1 MAKAANEPGTSAL
14 WRRFTQNGD
23 PAARERLVLAYSPLV
38 KYVTGRLARTLPA
51 HVDEADLISY
61 GLLGLI
67 SAIDRFDPSRN
78 IKFETYAAI
87 RIKGSIVDELRALD
101 WVPRSVRADAGSIEG
116 ASARLTHRLQRTPRD
131 REIADELGVPIKKL
145 HESRRHISR
154 SPVVALDTPC
164 PAKDGSG
171 NSMSIAE
178 TIHDPL
184 ALDPAQALDAAEM
197 RARLADAIAG
207 LPEKEKVV
215 VTLYFYEDLT
225 LREIGEVLRVTESR
239 VSQIR
244 TRAILRLKARLQA
257 SEHVRLSDRPGVVTG
272 VSTASATSSPSPSAR
287 LPRSSKAQA
296 LRGAESCTPT
306 WPPTRRGV
314 GSQNRRPDPGRD
326 ASGHIHRAQRSPL
339 SDRDASR
346 DGRRLP

>member
-1 MAKAANEPGTSAL
+1 MDSTRRGLAAFPLDLASAGGRGTMAKAANEPGTSAL

-154 SPVVALDTPC
+154 SPVVALDTLC
-164 PAKDGSG
+164 AAKDRSA
-171 NSMSIAE
+171 NAISLAE
-178 TIHDPL
+178 TIQDPL
-184 ALDPAQALDAAEM
+184 ALDPGQALEAKEM
-197 RARLADAIAG
+197 RARLADAIG
-207 LPEKEKVV
+207 SLPEKEKVV
-215 VTLYFYEDLT
+215 VALYYYEDLT

-244 TRAILRLKARLQA
+244 TKAMLRLKARLEA
-257 SEHVRLSDRPGVVTG
+257 SEHVRPANRQNADPTCGTALPERRRSRIGAPRPRDR
-272 VSTASATSSPSPSAR
+272 
-287 LPRSSKAQA
+287 QA
-296 LRGAESCTPT
+296 GRGA
-306 WPPTRRGV
+306 GV
-314 GSQNRRPDPGRD
+314 RPMAER
-326 ASGHIHRAQRSPL
+326 AS
-339 SDRDASR
+339 
-346 DGRRLP
+346 LPA

>member
-1 MAKAANEPGTSAL
+1 M

-23 PAARERLVLAYSPLV
+23 LAARERLVLAYSPLV
-38 KYVTGRLARTLPA
+38 KYVTGRMARALPT

-78 IKFETYAAI
+78 IKFETYAVI
-87 RIKGSIVDELRALD
+87 RIKGSILDELRALD
-101 WVPRSVRADAGSIEG
+101 WVPRSVRADAGSIER
-116 ASARLTHRLQRTPRD
+116 ASTRLTHRLKRTPRD

-154 SPVVALDTPC
+154 SPVVALDTLC
-164 PAKDGSG
+164 PARDGSG
-171 NSMSIAE
+171 NSISLVE
-178 TIHDPL
+178 TVQDPL

-215 VTLYFYEDLT
+215 VALYYYEDLT

-244 TRAILRLKARLQA
+244 TKAMLRLKARLEA
-257 SEHVRLSDRPGVVTG
+257 SEHVRLSNRQNADSVAATRTEMLSPVTWPCYARG
-272 VSTASATSSPSPSAR
+272 GGGST
-287 LPRSSKAQA
+287 LRSS
-296 LRGAESCTPT
+296 E
-306 WPPTRRGV
+306 
-314 GSQNRRPDPGRD
+314 RRPQVRWREVSV
-326 ASGHIHRAQRSPL
+326 AA
-339 SDRDASR
+339 
-346 DGRRLP
+346 

>member
-1 MAKAANEPGTSAL
+1 M

-23 PAARERLVLAYSPLV
+23 PAARERLVVAYSPLV
-38 KYVTGRLARTLPA
+38 KYVTGRMARALPT

-78 IKFETYAAI
+78 IKFETYAVI

-101 WVPRSVRADAGSIEG
+101 WVPRSVRADAGSIER

-154 SPVVALDTPC
+154 SPVVALDELC
-164 PAKDGSG
+164 PAKDGPG
-171 NSMSIAE
+171 NSMSLVE
-178 TIHDPL
+178 TIQDPL

-215 VTLYFYEDLT
+215 VALYYYEDLT
-225 LREIGEVLRVTESR
+225 LREIGEVLCVTESR
-239 VSQIR
+239 VSQLR
-244 TRAILRLKARLQA
+244 TKAMLRLKARLEA
-257 SEHVRLSDRPGVVTG
+257 SEHVRLSNRQNADPTCGGALPERRRDRIAAADGPHGGGGREART
-272 VSTASATSSPSPSAR
+272 TA
-287 LPRSSKAQA
+287 
-296 LRGAESCTPT
+296 C
-306 WPPTRRGV
+306 
-314 GSQNRRPDPGRD
+314 RRPSKR
-326 ASGHIHRAQRSPL
+326 
-339 SDRDASR
+339 
-346 DGRRLP
+346 